1 MAAPSLCFDD
11 ALLRDVSRSFYL
23 TMRWLPQPMRPA
35 VALGYLLARATD
47 SVADTSTAPAAQR
60 RAVLALMRAAVTG
73 RADAEEL
80 ERLFMQLSGAL
91 AQAQQNPAEYR
102 LLRRFGDCLAA
113 LGSLPEAE
121 RTLVCGVLDTITA
134 GQTED
139 LDAPQYT
146 DEADTLR
153 YADAV
158 AGCVGVFWTQLGY
171 ATMGELFAA
180 PAAQALMEQAGLRYG
195 RGLQLVNMLR
205 DEEEDAARGR
215 CYLAGD
221 NRALWCDRAERYLYD
236 GVDYARRLRTWKLRF
251 ATLLPALL
259 GLRTLRLLRRR
270 KGTERVK
277 ISRAAVYLTLLHAA
291 WKAAGA
297 C

>member
-23 TMRWLPQPMRPA
+23 TMRWLPAPMRPA
-35 VALGYLLARATD
+35 IALGYLLARATD
-47 SVADTSTAPAAQR
+47 SVVDTSTAPAEQR
-60 RAVLALMRAAVTG
+60 RAVLGLMRAAVTG
-73 RADAEEL
+73 RADADEL

-91 AQAQQNPAEYR
+91 AQAQPNPAEYR
-102 LLRRFGDCLAA
+102 LLRRFGDCLEA
-113 LGSLPEAE
+113 LGELPEQE
-121 RTLVCGVLDTITA
+121 RTLVCEVLDTITA

-146 DEADTLR
+146 EERDTLR

-158 AGCVGVFWTQLGY
+158 AGCVGVFWTRLGY
-171 ATMGELFAA
+171 ASMGKTFAD
-180 PAAQALMEQAGLRYG
+180 PAAQELMEQAGLRYG

-205 DEEEDAARGR
+205 DEAEDAARGR
-215 CYLAGD
+215 RYLAGD

-236 GVDYARRLRTWKLRF
+236 GADYARRLRTRRLRF

-259 GLRTLRLLRRR
+259 GLKTLRLLRRR

-277 ISRAAVYLTLLHAA
+277 ISRATVYATLAEAFFRTL
-291 WKAAGA
+291 W
-297 C
+297 

>member
-47 SVADTSTAPAAQR
+47 SVADTSTAPAEQR

-73 RADAEEL
+73 QADADDL

-91 AQAQQNPAEYR
+91 AQAQPNPAEYR
-102 LLRRFGDCLAA
+102 LLRRFGDCVAA
-113 LGSLPEAE
+113 LGALPETE
-121 RTLVCGVLDTITA
+121 RDLVCGVLATITA
-134 GQTED
+134 GQAED
-139 LDAPQYT
+139 LDAPMYT
-146 DEADTLR
+146 NETDTLR

-158 AGCVGVFWTQLGY
+158 AGCVGVFWTRLGY
-171 ATMGELFAA
+171 ATMGQRFGD
-180 PAAQALMEQAGLRYG
+180 PAAQSLMEQAGLRYG
-195 RGLQLVNMLR
+195 RGLQLINMLR

-215 CYLAGD
+215 RYLAGD

-251 ATLLPALL
+251 ATMLPALL

-277 ISRAAVYLTLLHAA
+277 ISRAAVYLTVLDAA
-291 WKAAGA
+291 LRA
-297 C
+297 

>member
-11 ALLRDVSRSFYL
+11 VLLRDVSRSFYL
-23 TMRWLPQPMRPA
+23 TMRRLPPPLRPA
-35 VALGYLLARATD
+35 IALGYLLARATD
-47 SVADTSTAPAAQR
+47 SVADTSTAPVEQR
-60 RAVLALMRAAVTG
+60 RTVLALMRAAVAG
-73 RADAEEL
+73 RADAEAL

-91 AQAQQNPAEYR
+91 AQAQPNPAEYR
-102 LLRRFGDCLAA
+102 LLRRFGDCLVA
-113 LGSLPEAE
+113 LGGLPEAE
-121 RTLVCGVLDTITA
+121 RELVCRVLDTITA
-134 GQTED
+134 GQSED
-139 LDAPQYT
+139 LEAPQFT

-171 ATMGELFAA
+171 TTMGEAFAD
-180 PAAQALMEQAGLRYG
+180 PAARPLMEQAGLRYG
-195 RGLQLVNMLR
+195 RGLQLINMLR

-215 CYLAGD
+215 RYLAGE

-236 GVDYARRLRTWKLRF
+236 GVDYAGRLRSWQLRF

-270 KGTERVK
+270 VGTERVK

-291 WKAAGA
+291 WKAV
-297 C
+297 

>member
-11 ALLRDVSRSFYL
+11 ALLRDVSRSFFL
-23 TMRWLPQPMRPA
+23 TMRWLPQPMRPSIA
-35 VALGYLLARATD
+35 VGYLLGRALD
-47 SVADTSTAPAAQR
+47 CVADTSTAPLAQR
-60 RAVLALMRAAVTG
+60 RAVLRLMRAAVTG
-73 RADAEEL
+73 RADADEA
-80 ERLFMQLSGAL
+80 ERLFMLLCGAM

-113 LGSLPEAE
+113 LGARPEPE
-121 RTLVCGVLDTITA
+121 RVLLCRVLDTIA
-134 GQTED
+134 EALEAD
-139 LDAPQYT
+139 LEAPQLT
-146 DEADTLR
+146 EAAETLR

-171 ATMGELFAA
+171 TTMGKAFAD
-180 PAAQALMEQAGLRYG
+180 PAAQPVMEQAGLRYG
-195 RGLQLVNMLR
+195 RGLQLINMLR

-215 CYLAGD
+215 RYLAGD

-236 GVDYARRLRTWKLRF
+236 GMDYARRLRSWTLRF
-251 ATLLPALL
+251 ATMMPVLM

-270 KGTERVK
+270 KGSEPVK
-277 ISRAAVYLTLLHAA
+277 ISRASVYLAMLHAA
-291 WKAAGA
+291 WKAT

>member
-35 VALGYLLARATD
+35 VAVGYLLARATD
-47 SVADTSTAPAAQR
+47 SVADTSTAPTEQR
-60 RAVLALMRAAVTG
+60 RAVLALMRAAVAG
-73 RADAEEL
+73 RADADEL

-91 AQAQQNPAEYR
+91 AQAQPNPAEYR
-102 LLRRFGDCLAA
+102 LLRRFGDCLEA
-113 LGSLPEAE
+113 LGNLPEQE
-121 RTLVCGVLDTITA
+121 RSLVCEVLDTITA

-139 LDAPQYT
+139 LDAPLYT
-146 DEADTLR
+146 EESDTLR

-158 AGCVGVFWTQLGY
+158 AGCVGVFWTRLGY
-171 ATMGELFAA
+171 AAMGENFAA
-180 PAAQALMEQAGLRYG
+180 PAAQELMEQAGLRYG
-195 RGLQLVNMLR
+195 RGLQLINMLR

-215 CYLAGD
+215 RYLAG
-221 NRALWCDRAERYLYD
+221 NKRVLWCDRAERYLCD

-259 GLRTLRLLRRR
+259 GLQTLRLLRRR
-270 KGTERVK
+270 KGTEHIK
-277 ISRAAVYLTLLHAA
+277 ISRTAVYRTMLHAA
-291 WKAAGA
+291 WKAF
-297 C
+297 

>member
-11 ALLRDVSRSFYL
+11 VLLRDVSRSFYL
-23 TMRWLPQPMRPA
+23 TMRRLPPPMRPA
-35 VALGYLLARATD
+35 IALGYLLARATD
-47 SVADTSTAPAAQR
+47 SVADTSTAPVEQR
-60 RAVLALMRAAVTG
+60 RTVLALMRAAVAG

-91 AQAQQNPAEYR
+91 AQAQPNPAEYR
-102 LLRRFGDCLAA
+102 LLRRFGDCLVA
-113 LGSLPEAE
+113 LGGLPEAE
-121 RTLVCGVLDTITA
+121 RELVCRVLDTITA
-134 GQTED
+134 GQSED
-139 LDAPQYT
+139 LEAPQFT

-171 ATMGELFAA
+171 ATMGESFAD
-180 PAAQALMEQAGLRYG
+180 PAARPLMEQAGLRYG
-195 RGLQLVNMLR
+195 RGLQLINMLR
-205 DEEEDAARGR
+205 DEAEDAARGR
-215 CYLAGD
+215 RYLAGE

-236 GVDYARRLRTWKLRF
+236 GVDYAGRLRSWQLRF

-270 KGTERVK
+270 VGTERVK

-291 WKAAGA
+291 WKAV
-297 C
+297 

>member
-35 VALGYLLARATD
+35 VAIGYLLARATD
-47 SVADTSTAPAAQR
+47 SVADTSTAPTEQR

-73 RADAEEL
+73 RADADEL

-91 AQAQQNPAEYR
+91 AQAQPNPAEYR
-102 LLRRFGDCLAA
+102 LLRRFGDCLEA
-113 LGSLPEAE
+113 LGNLPEQE
-121 RTLVCGVLDTITA
+121 RVLVCEVLDTITA

-146 DEADTLR
+146 EESDTLR

-158 AGCVGVFWTQLGY
+158 AGCVGVFWTRLGY
-171 ATMGELFAA
+171 AAMGENFAA
-180 PAAQALMEQAGLRYG
+180 PAAQELMEQAGLRYG
-195 RGLQLVNMLR
+195 RGLQLINMLR

-215 CYLAGD
+215 RYLAGD
-221 NRALWCDRAERYLYD
+221 NRMLWCDRAERYLYD
-236 GVDYARRLRTWKLRF
+236 GVDYARRLQTWKLRF

-259 GLRTLRLLRRR
+259 GLQTLRLLRRR
-270 KGTERVK
+270 KGTERIK
-277 ISRAAVYLTLLHAA
+277 ISRAAVYRTMLHAA
-291 WKAAGA
+291 WKAF
-297 C
+297 

>member
-23 TMRWLPQPMRPA
+23 TMRRLPPPMRPA
-35 VALGYLLARATD
+35 IALGYLLARATD
-47 SVADTSTAPAAQR
+47 SVADTSTALVEQR
-60 RAVLALMRAAVTG
+60 RAVLDLMRAAVAG
-73 RADAEEL
+73 RADAEAL

-91 AQAQQNPAEYR
+91 AQAQPNPAEYR
-102 LLRRFGDCLAA
+102 LLRRFGDCLVA
-113 LGSLPEAE
+113 LGELPEAE
-121 RTLVCGVLDTITA
+121 RELVRRVLDTITA
-134 GQTED
+134 GQAED
-139 LDAPQYT
+139 LEAPQFT

-171 ATMGELFAA
+171 AAMGEDFAD
-180 PAAQALMEQAGLRYG
+180 PAARPLMEQAGLRYG
-195 RGLQLVNMLR
+195 RGLQLINMLR

-215 CYLAGD
+215 RYLAGA
-221 NRALWCDRAERYLYD
+221 NCALWCDRAERYLYD
-236 GVDYARRLRTWKLRF
+236 GVDYAGRLRSWQLRF

-270 KGTERVK
+270 VGTERVK

-291 WKAAGA
+291 WKAV
-297 C
+297 